1 MATVTRSRKPVK
13 SERKIRVAV
22 PPSEV
27 NPFSIVVITVGR
39 EEANYC
45 VRPLPS
51 DFGQAF
57 EVEKIFVP
65 DGNTYHIRL
74 DGEGGSCECKGFLR
88 WGHCRHVEGL
98 QALRD
103 AGKL

>member
-1 MATVTRSRKPVK
+1 MGNATQTRRSVKP
-13 SERKIRVAV
+13 ERKIRVAV
-22 PPSEV
+22 PPSAV

-51 DFGQAF
+51 DFGEAF

-65 DGNTYHIRL
+65 DGNTYHVNL
-74 DGEGGSCECKGFLR
+74 DGEGGSCECKGYLR

-98 QALRD
+98 KALRA
-103 AGKL
+103 AGQL